1 MTTPIFIGHVWFI
14 IVNFKKILFLKSLN
28 YPVIILNLFFGF
40 FAFLMALGGAVLWLM
55 VISIPI
61 LFIGLPIGL
70 IMGVIKDI
78 NYLKINK
85 DIK

>member
-1 MTTPIFIGHVWFI
+1 
-14 IVNFKKILFLKSLN
+14 
-28 YPVIILNLFFGF
+28 
-40 FAFLMALGGAVLWLM
+40 M